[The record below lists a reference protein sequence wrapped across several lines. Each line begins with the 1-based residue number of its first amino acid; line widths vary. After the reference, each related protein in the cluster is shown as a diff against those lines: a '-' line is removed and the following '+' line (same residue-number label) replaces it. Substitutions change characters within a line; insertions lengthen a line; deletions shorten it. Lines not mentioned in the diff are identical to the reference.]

1 MKKLVML
8 VPIAALLAGCAGTQ
22 TLESSVQQSAGNTSS
37 TTSPRS
43 CPGAIPWDQASAHI
57 GEQVTITGPTI
68 STMYATDSRGKPT
81 FLNIGKPYPD
91 SGRFTVVI
99 WGYDRDNFPF
109 APEVEYDNTTIC
121 VTGLV
126 GTYKSIPEIVADT
139 ASDITIVE

>member
-1 MKKLVML
+1 MKIIVML
-8 VPIAALLAGCAGTQ
+8 VPIAVLLTGCAGTQ
-22 TLESSVQQSAGNTSS
+22 SLETSAQQSAGNTSA
-37 TTSPRS
+37 TTTLTA

-57 GEQVTITGPTI
+57 GEVAIITGPTI

-91 SGRFTVVI
+91 PDRFTVVI

-121 VTGLV
+121 VTGMV
-126 GTYKSIPEIVADT
+126 ETYKGIPQIVADT
-139 ASDITIVE
+139 ANDITIGE